1 MGTVDSRRAHP
12 VMSCAAQAC
21 RAPARSRLA
30 PSRLAP
36 SRLAPSRLAPSR
48 LARTVLACT
57 MLACT
62 GLAAAC
68 GSATSSPPLA
78 GPSSSAASPAAPAA
92 SPTVTASPN
101 ASPSVPHSA
110 PASPTGA
117 DTFLAPG
124 QDLNATPLHE
134 PACAS
139 GCPLSGDS
147 TAILYAMTWTT
158 WSASAAVG
166 SGTYKLDDC
175 SPNCAQGTMYP
186 VAAVVTLSQPVKAC
200 SPSGTRWFWSRASF
214 EFPHGLPKALQGP
227 DAPENP
233 WTFSSLATAAGQ
245 SCGSAA

>member
-1 MGTVDSRRAHP
+1 V
-12 VMSCAAQAC
+12 
-21 RAPARSRLA
+21 
-30 PSRLAP
+30 
-36 SRLAPSRLAPSR
+36 
-48 LARTVLACT
+48 
-57 MLACT
+57 
-62 GLAAAC
+62 
-68 GSATSSPPLA
+68 A
-78 GPSSSAASPAAPAA
+78 GPGSSAGSPTAPAA
-92 SPTVTASPN
+92 SPTAPAYSAT
-101 ASPSVPHSA
+101 SPSVSQPP

-124 QDLNATPLHE
+124 QDINATPLHE
-134 PACAS
+134 PTCAS

-158 WSASAAVG
+158 WSASAATG
-166 SGTYKLDDC
+166 TGTYKLDDC

-186 VAAVVTLSQPVKAC
+186 VAAVVTLSLPVKAC
-200 SPSGTRWFWSRASF
+200 SPSGARWFWSRASF